1 MKSLGFILFG
11 VIIAAFSANHFL
23 DARAASSAGQAS
35 LWFVGIIAGVALGF
49 YGLIANHRDHTR
61 R

>member
-1 MKSLGFILFG
+1 MKALGCILLG
-11 VIIAAFSANHFL
+11 VIIAAFSGIHFL
-23 DARAASSAGQAS
+23 DARASSSPGQAS
-35 LWFVGIIAGVALGF
+35 LWFVGIIAGIVTGF